1 MNPRQ
6 VASRLLALL
15 CGALALPALAQIPAN
30 GSFEAGNPMTNWT
43 LGGDTRAG
51 AVRDADV
58 SGTLVIPDGTYV
70 AAISSG
76 PGARSSGPLDFDG
89 FGGNND
95 YDLSWIE
102 TTMTFN
108 FSPAFIAFDWAF
120 ASSEQNEPDQYD
132 DVMDVKSNGTRIFS
146 RSSCKLNGSSY
157 SPFPN
162 SNCQN
167 ATQVNN
173 TISAPTALNGVN
185 LRFGPPSFQR
195 TCIQL
200 PNIVAGNNTVTLRF
214 SVADTNDRNVDS
226 TLFVDNVQLKTS
238 CNEVGSIVQLTN
250 TPFNAFIEAK
260 GGGFAVRHPDARLI
274 ANDATGTNVAF
285 VHTGNIAANPSYLD
299 QLYFWNG
306 TAFSRAAALTVQS
319 GGGIDGIAMSAQSET
334 VSGTPWLG
342 RYVAISARLTE
353 ADNPEIYRYDRATN
367 TLTQITNTSACENV
381 APTISGNGGVIAFE
395 STCAAITGAGT
406 NRKIA
411 IWNGTTTAMPFA
423 TTACDML
430 SPNLTKNANGRYL
443 VFASKCIHTTS
454 GAPVDGNAEI
464 YRYDRN
470 GGGTAAASFVRVTST
485 TTNGTGGAATF
496 NGSPVLDGSA
506 TGQYVYFL
514 SDGNLTPSAPIF
526 NADFSEEIF
535 RYDFSASTL
544 TQRTNSS
551 DDIYLG
557 VDIGLDGNLNY
568 AYERISLL
576 NGQFSVGRRRVNAT
590 VGAADPE
597 NNLATGSSTKTM
609 RMGLDGIVPVVNFL
623 SGANF
628 LNTNADGNTEVWQGR
643 VQ

>member
-1 MNPRQ
+1 MSQ
-6 VASRLLALL
+6 RLYARLFAAL
-15 CGALALPALAQIPAN
+15 CGACALPAVAQVPAN

-43 LGGDTRAG
+43 IGGDNRAG

-58 SGTLVIPDGTYV
+58 SGTLVIPDGTWA

-102 TTMTFN
+102 TTFTFN
-108 FSPAFIAFDWAF
+108 FSPAFVAFDWAF
-120 ASSEQNEPDQYD
+120 ASSEQNEADQYD

-162 SNCQN
+162 ANCQN

-173 TISAPTALNGVN
+173 TISSPSALNGVN

-195 TCIQL
+195 TCLQL
-200 PNIVAGNNTVTLRF
+200 PNIVAGSNTVTLRF

-238 CNEVGSIVQLTN
+238 CNEVGSIDQLTD
-250 TPFNAFIEAK
+250 TTGGLVELK
-260 GGGFAVRHPDARLI
+260 GGTFEARIADARLI

-285 VHTGNIAANPSYLD
+285 ATSANISANPSFLD
-299 QLYFWNG
+299 QIYVWNG
-306 TAFSRAAALTVQS
+306 TTFTRAAALSVQS
-319 GGGIDGIAMSAQSET
+319 GGQILGLAMSAQSET

-342 RYVAISARLTE
+342 RYLAISARLTA

-367 TLTQITNTSACENV
+367 TLLQITNTTGTCENV
-381 APTISGNGGVIAFE
+381 APTIDGDGNILAFE
-395 STCAAITGAGT
+395 STCSALTGAGT
-406 NRKIA
+406 TRKIVV
-411 IWNGTTTAMPFA
+411 WNGSTTSMPFA
-423 TTACDML
+423 TTACDMM

-443 VFASKCIHTTS
+443 AFASKCIHTS
-454 GAPVDGNAEI
+454 NGAPADGNFEI

-470 GGGTAAASFVRVTST
+470 SSGTSTGSFTRITST
-485 TTNGTGGAATF
+485 TTNGSGGPVTINA
-496 NGSPVLDGSA
+496 SPVLDGSA
-506 TGQYVYFL
+506 TGQYVYFI

-526 NADFSEEIF
+526 NADFSPEIF
-535 RYDFSASTL
+535 RYDTSGSTL

-551 DDIYLG
+551 DSLYIG
-557 VDIGLDGNLNY
+557 VDVGLDGNLNY

-576 NGQFSVGRRRVNAT
+576 NGQFSVGRRRVNTTA
-590 VGAADPE
+590 GAADPE
-597 NNLATGSSTKTM
+597 NNLATGSSTKGV
-609 RMGLDGIVPVVNFL
+609 RIGLDGIVPVVNFL
-623 SGANF
+623 SASNF
-628 LNTNADGNTEVWQGR
+628 LTTNADGNTEVWQGR